1 MLKIVK
7 HKNYVQDYAKFATM
21 KERKIKFIIA
31 IMTVAV
37 IGLIAVQL
45 YWISNLIE
53 VERDRFRRN
62 AYHSL
67 IRVVDQIEKEEA
79 AKTVLANFL
88 PNEEDKTHSSAKSK
102 KPKEFKIFVGDST
115 LKSKMVK
122 IYSED
127 APFRVN
133 PKNDFDS
140 TKKVVQLRVFAYS
153 PEGRTRMSRY
163 VWRSDYDTIIRNR
176 QSLIQKVVTEMIEVN
191 TQKKIEERIST
202 NQLNKLLSQELK
214 SRVYKGDYYF
224 GVYKTKNNSFTLL
237 KNGADTALIRKS
249 RLRALLFPAE
259 MFLDRNEL
267 VIYFPDEQRQII
279 SSIAGMMGLSVGLIL
294 VIVGVFFSTVKMLL
308 HQKKITRVKNDLI
321 NNITH
326 EFKTPI
332 STIAIACE
340 ALNEPTLSMDK
351 SSVTRYTEIIKEEN
365 DRLKVMVE
373 TLLNTAAMEKSEF
386 SLTTEEVDLHDLIR
400 SAALMYDE
408 AIKQRDGKITFQL
421 NAAESILSCDDFHV
435 TNIIANLVDNAI
447 KYNEQ
452 KPDVIIATRNI
463 NKSIVV
469 TVKDNGIGIPKEFH
483 TKIFDTFYRVAS
495 GNVQDVRGFGIGL
508 SYAKKIIEAH
518 GGKVSVKSDEGKGS
532 EFELFFPIENK
543 P

>member
-1 MLKIVK
+1 
-7 HKNYVQDYAKFATM
+7 M
-21 KERKIKFIIA
+21 KEGKIKFIVV

-67 IRVVDQIEKEEA
+67 FRVVDQIEKEEA

-140 TKKVVQLRVFAYS
+140 TKKGVQLRVFAYS
-153 PEGRTRMSRY
+153 PEGRTRMPRY

-202 NQLNKLLSQELK
+202 NQLDKLLSHELK

-267 VIYFPDEQRQII
+267 VIYFPDEHRQII
-279 SSIAGMMGLSVGLIL
+279 SSIAGMMGLSVGLII

-351 SSVTRYTEIIKEEN
+351 SSVTRYTGIIKEEN

-408 AIKQRDGKITFQL
+408 AIKQREGKITFQL
-421 NAAESILSCDDFHV
+421 NASASILSCDDFHV
-435 TNIIANLVDNAI
+435 TNIIANLIDNAI

-532 EFELFFPIENK
+532 EFELFFPVENK